1 MFSMP
6 LETQTRG
13 TFSKTTAEQ
22 TLLRTI
28 QELEIDLHSS
38 EDTLRKEELS
48 EQIESLKGELSRVQG
63 PDYSE
68 LIKENRALKEKVSAL
83 QKELDNLCSASN
95 GKLCETASPKAK
107 DNSLKEK
114 LYSLLLSKYSTN
126 ISEFE
131 KKTVGQ
137 IKALISDDD
146 LTVQSFLEGIKP
158 EEYSFESNYLETAN
172 TAFQYFIKNIEYV
185 DADLDIN
192 FWLTPK
198 EILTNKIG
206 DDEDL
211 AVLLCSMLYS
221 LGDKEAEV
229 VIAEL
234 DNLTTHAFVIT
245 KYKGEFILL
254 DPSQK
259 KAFETYKG
267 QKKDVLN
274 NYSFKGATI
283 KRFLY
288 RFNHG
293 KYEQFL

>member
-1 MFSMP
+1 MP
-6 LETQTRG
+6 LESQPQG
-13 TFSKTTAEQ
+13 VYSKTAAEQ
-22 TLLRTI
+22 SLLRTI
-28 QELEIDLHSS
+28 QELELDMNSS
-38 EDTLRKEELS
+38 EDNSRKEELS
-48 EQIESLKGELSRVQG
+48 EQIESLRSELSKVQG
-63 PDYSE
+63 PEYSE
-68 LIKENRALKEKVSAL
+68 LIKENRELKEKVSAL
-83 QKELDNLCSASN
+83 QRELDNVCKASEGN
-95 GKLCETASPKAK
+95 LCETASPNAK
-107 DNSLKEK
+107 DHSLKEK

-126 ISEFE
+126 ISDFE

-158 EEYSFESNYLETAN
+158 ESYSFEFNYLETASA
-172 TAFQYFIKNIEYV
+172 AFQYITKNIDYV
-185 DADLDIN
+185 DADIDIN

-198 EILTNKIG
+198 EILTNKVG

-211 AVLLCSMLYS
+211 AVLLCSILYS

-245 KYKGEFILL
+245 KHEGEFLLL

-259 KAFETYKG
+259 IAFETYKG
-267 QKKDVLN
+267 QRKDVFR

-288 RFNHG
+288 RFNHS